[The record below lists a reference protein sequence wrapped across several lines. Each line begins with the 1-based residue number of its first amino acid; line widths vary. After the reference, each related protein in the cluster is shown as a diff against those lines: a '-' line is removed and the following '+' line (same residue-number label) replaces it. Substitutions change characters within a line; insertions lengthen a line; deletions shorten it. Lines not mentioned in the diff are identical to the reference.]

1 MTDINQLE
9 KTDIQQINDF
19 KREFN
24 IQATQAQISKFE
36 YNLVDATIDK
46 GTLRRACQDA
56 NSLKLGAVCV
66 LPCFVKS
73 CVNFLGSDPQ
83 TSLIACISYPHGGD
97 TTEIKVAAVKR
108 AVKEGV
114 DEVEVTA
121 PLAFVKDGSWAYVK
135 REFKKLKGAVKR
147 CGLRINIESDLLTPA
162 EIAKICTVASDCGIT
177 SLCVSSGVKRAGI
190 NGETISRMR
199 SAVKDKCTIKTS
211 GVSSLT
217 EMNTAVSMGAG
228 ILGSKNAADLARLIL
243 KTIE

>member
-73 CVNFLGSDPQ
+73 
-83 TSLIACISYPHGGD
+83 
-97 TTEIKVAAVKR
+97 
-108 AVKEGV
+108 
-114 DEVEVTA
+114 
-121 PLAFVKDGSWAYVK
+121 
-135 REFKKLKGAVKR
+135 
-147 CGLRINIESDLLTPA
+147 
-162 EIAKICTVASDCGIT
+162 
-177 SLCVSSGVKRAGI
+177 
-190 NGETISRMR
+190 
-199 SAVKDKCTIKTS
+199 
-211 GVSSLT
+211 
-217 EMNTAVSMGAG
+217 
-228 ILGSKNAADLARLIL
+228 
-243 KTIE
+243 